1 MQRVV
6 VTEGDEQVSEI
17 LIASGLLSD
26 AADYLPQR
34 ENRRQV
40 AILTQPSVRSLADSV
55 AASILEAGVNAPVIP
70 LPDGEAAKTLSVIED
85 VALALNGLGLT
96 RSDTV
101 LGIGGGA
108 ATDTAGFV
116 AATYLRGIECVLAP
130 TTLLGAVDAAVG
142 GKTGVNVG
150 GKNLVGV
157 FRHPARVLVDV
168 DALETIPMDLRRQG
182 AAEAL
187 KTGLIGDVDLVD
199 LYREHGIDAPL
210 DEVVGRAIAV
220 KARVVSEDFREGGLR
235 AVLNYGHTAGH
246 AVEVAAGI
254 SHGEAVAIGMV
265 AAGVVGERTV
275 GFDRLVEQKELI
287 ASLGLPTRSPNV
299 DTGEIERLM
308 ALDKKRD
315 TGGIRFVVLKDFGIP
330 RVVHPDDAT
339 VRASLHAIGID

>member
-1 MQRVV
+1 MQRFVI
-6 VTEGDEQVSEI
+6 TEGDEPVSEI
-17 LIASGLLSD
+17 LIGRGLIPEMVR
-26 AADYLPQR
+26 YLPQR
-34 ENRRQV
+34 EERRQV
-40 AILTQPSVRSLADSV
+40 AILAQPTVLPLADAV
-55 AASILEAGVNAPVIP
+55 AASLLEQDLDVSVIP
-70 LPDGEAAKTLSVIED
+70 LPDGEAAKTLSIVED
-85 VALALNGLGLT
+85 IALDLNRLGLT
-96 RSDTV
+96 RADTIF
-101 LGIGGGA
+101 GIGGGA

-157 FRHPARVLVDV
+157 FRHPARVLIDIDV
-168 DALETIPMDLRRQG
+168 LEALPMVLLRQG
-182 AAEAL
+182 TAEAL
-187 KTGLIGDVDLVD
+187 KTGFVGDPDLVE
-199 LYREHGIDAPL
+199 LYREYGIEAPL
-210 DEVVGRAIAV
+210 EEVVGRAIGV

-265 AAGVVGERTV
+265 AAGVVGEQTV
-275 GFDRLVEQKELI
+275 GFDRRAEQEQLI
-287 ASLGLPTRSPNV
+287 ASLGLPTRSPDV
-299 DTGEIERLM
+299 DLGEIERLM
-308 ALDKKRD
+308 LLDKKRD
-315 TGGIRFVVLKDFGIP
+315 TGGIRFVVLEDFGVP